1 MYSTVIFSLGLLA
14 FSAFLV
20 GAHVRRWRLA
30 VARQSDAREIGFALA
45 QLLRRAM
52 ASATLGLT
60 GIALLASPRMVD
72 PARVSFWLYWGGVL
86 LAIVVMG
93 LLAMVDMIRSRVY
106 FRQLQAG
113 LVEQLAL
120 EVPRMRSPH
129 PDRADRRVDRS

>member
-1 MYSTVIFSLGLLA
+1 MYSTVIFSLGLLVL
-14 FSAFLV
+14 SAFLV
-20 GAHVRRWRLA
+20 AGHVRRWRLI

-52 ASATLGLT
+52 ASATLGLI

-72 PARVSFWLYWGGVL
+72 PTRVSFWIYWGGVF

-93 LLAMVDMIRSRVY
+93 LLALVDMMRSRVY
-106 FRQLQAG
+106 FRQVQAG

-120 EVPRMRSPH
+120 EVSRKRSAH
-129 PDRADRRVDRS
+129 QGSADRRADA